1 MKLLCDTREQAMLE
15 FTQVKD
21 VEVLRQT
28 LLIGDYTAWHR
39 FNGREVPD
47 PCVVERKG
55 MGDLFTSFTSG
66 YEREKAKWTKAHQ
79 LGFFP
84 FITTG
89 ETGEQIT
96 SGYEREKAKWTK
108 AHQLGLHYILA
119 IEGTVTDVLQGNR
132 YWKEGEAQESRK
144 SGLAQLR
151 QLCTISLKYQVQTWF
166 FSSRKEMAFYLLEF
180 FLASGRWLT
189 SNKESQIQCPSNGS

>member
-1 MKLLCDTREQAMLE
+1 MLE
-15 FTQVKD
+15 FPQVKD

-66 YEREKAKWTKAHQ
+66 YEREKAKWTD
-79 LGFFP
+79 
-84 FITTG
+84 
-89 ETGEQIT
+89 
-96 SGYEREKAKWTK
+96 

-132 YWKEGEAQESRK
+132 YWKEGEAHESRK

-189 SNKESQIQCPSNGS
+189 SNKESQIQCPSNGD

>member
-1 MKLLCDTREQAMLE
+1 MLE
-15 FTQVKD
+15 FPPTKE
-21 VEVLRQT
+21 VEILRQT

-55 MGDLFTSFTSG
+55 IGDLFTSFTSG

-79 LGFFP
+79 LG
-84 FITTG
+84 
-89 ETGEQIT
+89 
-96 SGYEREKAKWTK
+96 
-108 AHQLGLHYILA
+108 LHYVLA

-132 YWKEGEAQESRK
+132 YWKAGEAQESRK
-144 SGLAQLR
+144 TGLAQLR

-189 SNKESQIQCPSNGS
+189 SNKESQAQCLSNGH

>member
-1 MKLLCDTREQAMLE
+1 MLE
-15 FTQVKD
+15 FPQVKD

-79 LGFFP
+79 LG
-84 FITTG
+84 
-89 ETGEQIT
+89 
-96 SGYEREKAKWTK
+96 
-108 AHQLGLHYILA
+108 LHYILA

-132 YWKEGEAQESRK
+132 YWHDGEAQEGRK

-189 SNKESQIQCPSNGS
+189 SNKESQIQCPSNGD